1 MIKTLRASQNPSY
14 LKELELLKRQTS
26 KLQLNT
32 TLSSA
37 GLDAKTVIVIFIFIV
52 KDKYNNILVFV
63 VNGPYMLDCDY

>member
-52 KDKYNNILVFV
+52 IVFV